1 MFNPFSLE
9 GKKIVITGA
18 SSGIGRQCAIE
29 CSKMGAKVVLIGRD
43 VRKLTDTLSLMEHPE
58 WHLTKSFDL
67 NNSSEIGKFFSDI
80 VTNFGE
86 LDGLVNCAG
95 ISKVIPLNMI
105 KPEQLNT
112 FFETNVYAGYLLTK
126 EFSRKKNHNETGGS
140 IVFIS
145 SVMSMVGEKAK
156 SLYCSTK
163 GAVNSLSRGLAC
175 ELASK
180 NIRVNTISPGVI
192 ITAINKDAESLV
204 STKES

>member
-1 MFNPFSLE
+1 
-9 GKKIVITGA
+9 
-18 SSGIGRQCAIE
+18 
-29 CSKMGAKVVLIGRD
+29 MGAKVVLIGRD

-112 FFETNVYAGYLLTK
+112 FLRQMY
-126 EFSRKKNHNETGGS
+126 
-140 IVFIS
+140 
-145 SVMSMVGEKAK
+145 M
-156 SLYCSTK
+156 
-163 GAVNSLSRGLAC
+163 
-175 ELASK
+175 
-180 NIRVNTISPGVI
+180 P
-192 ITAINKDAESLV
+192 AIY
-204 STKES
+204 